1 MEIPISGYHQC
12 TGIAACIV
20 AESAADSANLAG
32 RHQLAWPAVARG
44 TPHEPGPA
52 AAAAAAV
59 AAVAAGPR
67 LPAVETTADEGVG
80 S

>member
-1 MEIPISGYHQC
+1 MEVPISGYHQC

-32 RHQLAWPAVARG
+32 RHQLAWPAVAQG

-52 AAAAAAV
+52 AAAAAVV

-67 LPAVETTADEGVG
+67 LPAVETTADEGGG

>member
-1 MEIPISGYHQC
+1 MEVPISGYHQC

-32 RHQLAWPAVARG
+32 RHQLAWPAVAQG

-52 AAAAAAV
+52 AAAV
-59 AAVAAGPR
+59 VVVVAVAAGPR
-67 LPAVETTADEGVG
+67 LPAVETIADEGVG

>member
-1 MEIPISGYHQC
+1 MEVPISGYHQC

-32 RHQLAWPAVARG
+32 RHQLAWPAVAQG

-52 AAAAAAV
+52 VV